1 VTDEAP
7 IPAILLPPGKDG
19 SEVPRAHVRNTN
31 WKGVVGIVAAVVVA
45 PNLVALSPS
54 VPDGAPF
61 ATVLALAL
69 AVPLLAVLGGI
80 LMAYD
85 IRNGAESSRR
95 LALASMTVGILMI
108 SILGVLVLVL
118 PGLVHGSA
126 ATP

>member
-1 VTDEAP
+1 VTDETP
-7 IPAILLPPGKDG
+7 IPAILLPPGKEG
-19 SEVPRAHVRNTN
+19 SAVPRERVRNTN

-85 IRNGAESSRR
+85 IRGGAASSRR
-95 LALASMTVGILMI
+95 LALAAMTVGIVMVV
-108 SILGVLVLVL
+108 ILGYLILVL